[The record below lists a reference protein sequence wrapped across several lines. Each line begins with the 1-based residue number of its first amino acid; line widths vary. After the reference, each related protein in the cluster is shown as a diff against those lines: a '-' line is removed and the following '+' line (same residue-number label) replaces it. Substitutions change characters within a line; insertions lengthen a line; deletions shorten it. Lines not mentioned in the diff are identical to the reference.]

1 MKVSEVM
8 TRDVCLIR
16 GDQPIRE
23 AAQMMSEF
31 DVGALPVF
39 EGDRLI
45 GMITDRDITIRGV
58 AEGVGPD
65 AKVRELMSEQ
75 VKYCFEDDNLD
86 QVCENMSDIQMRR
99 LPVMNREKRLVG
111 IVALGDL
118 AAKHAVNEASRAL
131 EGISQPGR

>member
-1 MKVSEVM
+1 MKVSDVM

-16 GDQPIRE
+16 ADQPVRE

-118 AAKHAVNEASRAL
+118 AVKHAVDEASRAL